1 MGLLDR
7 LKAMLG
13 ISAAEIDIVLPGGA
27 VALGRP
33 IDGQVVLRGGRVEQ
47 HVRALSIEVIGR
59 VTTPVNPSD
68 GAVPED
74 FVAADKVPEAEA
86 PFDQASAPVIE
97 DDGQAPIVDDTDEA
111 EQEETTIASVTLAE
125 DLNLGARET
134 KTFDFSLDLGDA
146 AEPSS
151 PSVQWVLLA
160 RADIPAAVDARKW
173 QRVEIE

>member
-13 ISAAEIDIVLPGGA
+13 ISAAEVDIVLPGGA
-27 VALGRP
+27 VAAGQP
-33 IDGQVVLRGGRVEQ
+33 IAGQVVLRGGRVEQ
-47 HVRALSIEVIGR
+47 HVRALSIEVIRR
-59 VTTPVNPSD
+59 VTTPVNPGD

-74 FVAADKVPEAEA
+74 FVAEGKVPEAEA

-97 DDGQAPIVDDTDEA
+97 DAAQSPVVADSDEA
-111 EQEETTIASVTLAE
+111 EQEETTVASATLAE
-125 DLNLGARET
+125 DLALGAREA
-134 KTFDFSLDLGDA
+134 KTFDFALDLGDA